1 MPLTTVQDL
10 ARYGPLLNVA
20 SLSEPEATFVLSNPR
35 NFPYL
40 MKVQLRVSRFYSPAT
55 FLTVRVVIDDHSSK
69 MYEPQRG
76 FEATSRIS

>member
-40 MKVQLRVSRFYSPAT
+40 IKVRLRVSRFSSPAT
-55 FLTVRVVIDDHSSK
+55 FLIVRVVADDHCS
-69 MYEPQRG
+69 
-76 FEATSRIS
+76 

>member
-40 MKVQLRVSRFYSPAT
+40 IKVRLRVTRFWSPAT
-55 FLTVRVVIDDHSSK
+55 FLIVRVVADDQCS
-69 MYEPQRG
+69 
-76 FEATSRIS
+76 